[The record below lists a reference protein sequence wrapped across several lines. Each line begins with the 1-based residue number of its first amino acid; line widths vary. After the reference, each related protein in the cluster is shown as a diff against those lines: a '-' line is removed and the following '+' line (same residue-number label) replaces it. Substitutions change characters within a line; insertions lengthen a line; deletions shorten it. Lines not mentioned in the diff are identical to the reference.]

1 MNYLIAVLSDRIQ
14 AEAAYTEL
22 EKAGIPIAQISLLG
36 RGYKSADEFGFI
48 DPKKPAREQAR
59 RLMKFS
65 IPLGLIFGST
75 FELYTGIRLFPSVGT
90 VINVVLGGLLGA
102 AFGACGGLLSG
113 GIAGLTAGSGDAL
126 IYRNRLNAGKYIL
139 VVKGTEQLTR
149 QATDILRQYDPEN
162 IQGYVEPPD

>member
-14 AEAAYTEL
+14 AEAAYTDL
-22 EKAGIPIAQISLLG
+22 EKAGIPLTQISLLG
-36 RGYKSADEFGFI
+36 KGYKSADEFGFI

-59 RLMKFS
+59 RLMNFS
-65 IPLGLIFGST
+65 IPIGLICGAT
-75 FELYTGIRLFPSVGT
+75 FELYTGIRLFPSMGT

-102 AFGACGGLLSG
+102 SFGAFGGLFSG

-126 IYRNRLNAGKYIL
+126 IYRNRLNAGKYIV

-149 QATDILRQYDPEN
+149 QATEILQGYAPEN
-162 IQGYVEPPD
+162 IQGYVDPPD